1 MAGYSIDKILLEA
14 RESARRSKTNFDAI
28 IEKYSKEFEE
38 DDVIDIYKQRI
49 CSDRG
54 FVRSK
59 KRAFGTSR
67 LATTKRLEERLAGGY
82 NSGDETCY
90 SQPSV
95 LHPEVKIEPI
105 NETDPEIWKDLVE
118 SFVHDPGNEPSDA
131 ETISSSSSSSS
142 RITDDEAD
150 GSSSDDDEGGV
161 YSPIFI
167 PDEAQDRQ
175 FFGAETNLNRGWY
188 SLKKS
193 NNYQPPQSTLPEIPV
208 QSNVKVVCPSKA
220 FVPAIPIKRIVPC
233 HVSSTSC
240 DVNASFT
247 GGYEEVLNVQPVVM
261 LEPLVSPSKTVNL
274 AASSVPRRSTD
285 LRFPSNNLPNDKTI
299 HLCDGDS
306 EDNHV
311 VISDNSSHSSLMNLT
326 SANPSQNSPNEM
338 EQTHS
343 IHPIGDNNSKSVN
356 QVGMDIPTPRRRLR
370 ARKPKKDKPRIR
382 TLSNGDLREIFLS
395 KDPNIVEKFL
405 SPSESVVIKDTNSQK
420 SGSRHL
426 EAQTNKR
433 LTSASAIGDI
443 FNEFK
448 KCQTSKSPDI
458 ATSSESRQKKYCPQ
472 KQTLELVNNRGP
484 MTSKEFNFQHNSVNG
499 GPQQK
504 KSTPSHLNKTFVVS
518 MDRKGSLE
526 GIKDGMASRQ
536 TRSAIP
542 LSHLDMSPP
551 SCIASI
557 RLSDPNEKIY
567 QKTKPSARSE
577 TPKTID
583 SFMFEEQR
591 NNQLPNQ
598 QMLNCRVQ
606 GQPRSSVPSQPIEN
620 TTRFESR
627 KMQYTRDTHTG
638 NLYDTVVTPDDTT
651 IPCRHSNIYQSAPP
665 LTSENLKIF
674 NTINTV
680 KSDLSS
686 SHPRQ
691 ITRRVNS
698 NRESNQDENHAQNT
712 FSNSVHSVPSD
723 IKLRSQSTSSVPK
736 IRQLYENCAT
746 NKLDEFEKMYQILL
760 SKSNPKPQ
768 MHLITNISD
777 DRAMEC
783 SSVGNIVNQTW
794 DSQNQR
800 VLDTPL
806 CPNNGYNRNDSDVT
820 ITHKE
825 KVSTK
830 SYSMHSHIKTKL
842 LVKENSNSAQTST
855 NVKTVQDNNISISTA
870 RTCDQTNNCR
880 RENPRKISELIQP
893 VTTTCTSK
901 TNTSPVKVSILNQI
915 LSMKCNSRNAETLKE
930 RNSENLN
937 TNCSV
942 TFDSRCLETLNTR
955 NLETLS
961 SRNSETLRS
970 RNSETMSSRNSETLS
985 SRNLETLSTVCS
997 VTLNTRNSE
1006 TLSSRNSET
1015 LSSRNTQTLNTT
1027 NASNGPG
1034 SCSSDDNNSYQVPV
1048 QRNVRKNN
1056 NNNACTMNKAISSP
1070 KRRLSL
1076 SFDLES
1082 KETTQNNFN
1091 SAPRNNLNSS
1101 PSKERRVS
1109 SPFKEN
1115 NSVFRDNSQ
1124 TSKCVVQDGFI
1135 IPQAFNIIK
1144 PPGKCKEKIFI
1155 QNRRRSSKSLEST
1168 EPKHLPNSS
1177 IYDWKSDSSVN
1188 ESRSVDFGTRNCNN
1202 VKSPL
1207 HTSTPMKK
1215 QMSGFTTNIL
1225 NDSLSTICSEIPNQ
1239 EISIFMPNS

>member
-14 RESARRSKTNFDAI
+14 RDSARRSKTNFDAI
-28 IEKYSKEFEE
+28 IEKYNKEFED

-59 KRAFGTSR
+59 KRTFGTSR

-82 NSGDETCY
+82 NSGDETGY

-150 GSSSDDDEGGV
+150 GSSSDDEEGGV

-167 PDEAQDRQ
+167 PAKSQDRQ
-175 FFGAETNLNRGWY
+175 FFGTETNLNSGWY

-220 FVPAIPIKRIVPC
+220 FVPAIPVKRIVPC

-247 GGYEEVLNVQPVVM
+247 GGYDEVVNVQPVVM
-261 LEPLVSPSKTVNL
+261 LEPLAVPSKSVNL
-274 AASSVPRRSTD
+274 VASSVPRRSND

-299 HLCDGDS
+299 HLCDGES

-326 SANPSQNSPNEM
+326 SANPSSQNSTNEK
-338 EQTHS
+338 EETHS
-343 IHPIGDNNSKSVN
+343 NNPRDDNNSESVN
-356 QVGMDIPTPRRRLR
+356 HVGMDIPTPRRRLR
-370 ARKPKKDKPRIR
+370 ARKPKKDNPRVR
-382 TLSNGDLREIFLS
+382 KLSNDDLREIFLS

-405 SPSESVVIKDTNSQK
+405 PPSESVVSKDTNSQK

-426 EAQTNKR
+426 EAQANIR

-443 FNEFK
+443 FNELK
-448 KCQTSKSPDI
+448 KCQNPNPPDI
-458 ATSSESRQKKYCPQ
+458 VTSSESRQNKYCSQ
-472 KQTLELVNNRGP
+472 RQTQELVNNRGP
-484 MTSKEFNFQHNSVNG
+484 MTPVNG

-518 MDRKGSLE
+518 MHRNDSLE

-536 TRSAIP
+536 TKSAIP

-557 RLSDPNEKIY
+557 RLSDPHEKNY
-567 QKTKPSARSE
+567 QRTKPSVRSV
-577 TPKTID
+577 TPKRND
-583 SFMFEEQR
+583 SYMFEEQR

-598 QMLNCRVQ
+598 QMLDCRVQ
-606 GQPRSSVPSQPIEN
+606 GQTRSSVPPQPIEN
-620 TTRFESR
+620 TRFESS

-638 NLYDTVVTPDDTT
+638 NMYDTALTPDDTT
-651 IPCRHSNIYQSAPP
+651 IPCCHSNIYQSAPP

-686 SHPRQ
+686 GHPRQ

-698 NRESNQDENHAQNT
+698 NRESDQDENQTQCT
-712 FSNSVHSVPSD
+712 FSNSVHSVPSK
-723 IKLRSQSTSSVPK
+723 IKLRSQSMSSVPK
-736 IRQLYENCAT
+736 NRQPNENCAT
-746 NKLDEFEKMYQILL
+746 KKLDEFEKMYQMLL
-760 SKSNPKPQ
+760 SKPNPKPQ
-768 MHLITNISD
+768 MHLITNMSD
-777 DRAMEC
+777 DHAMEC
-783 SSVGNIVNQTW
+783 SSSGNIVDQTW
-794 DSQNQR
+794 D
-800 VLDTPL
+800 
-806 CPNNGYNRNDSDVT
+806 CPNNGYNRDDRDVT

-825 KVSTK
+825 KVSTQC
-830 SYSMHSHIKTKL
+830 YSVHSHIKTKVL
-842 LVKENSNSAQTST
+842 GKENSNSAKST
-855 NVKTVQDNNISISTA
+855 VKTCN
-870 RTCDQTNNCR
+870 QTNNCQ

-901 TNTSPVKVSILNQI
+901 TNISPAKVSVLNQI
-915 LSMKCNSRNAETLKE
+915 LSMKSNSRNAETLKK
-930 RNSENLN
+930 RNSENLI
-937 TNCSV
+937 TKCSD
-942 TFDSRCLETLNTR
+942 TFDTRGSETLT
-955 NLETLS
+955 T
-961 SRNSETLRS
+961 RNSETL
-970 RNSETMSSRNSETLS
+970 SSRNSETLS
-985 SRNLETLSTVCS
+985 SRNSETFSSRNSETLSTVCS

-1015 LSSRNTQTLNTT
+1015 LSSRNSKTSSTRNLQTLSMRNTQTFNTT
-1027 NASNGPG
+1027 NASIGTG
-1034 SCSSDDNNSYQVPV
+1034 SCSSDDNNSYQIPV

-1056 NNNACTMNKAISSP
+1056 NNNACTMNKSISSP

-1076 SFDLES
+1076 SFDLEG
-1082 KETTQNNFN
+1082 KETTQNSFN
-1091 SAPRNNLNSS
+1091 STPQNNLNSS

-1115 NSVFRDNSQ
+1115 KDHSQ
-1124 TSKCVVQDGFI
+1124 TPKCVVQDGFI

-1144 PPGKCKEKIFI
+1144 PPGKCKEKILI

-1188 ESRSVDFGTRNCNN
+1188 ESRSVIFGTRNCDN
-1202 VKSPL
+1202 VKAPL
-1207 HTSTPMKK
+1207 HTSTPVKK
-1215 QMSGFTTNIL
+1215 HIPGFRTNIL